1 MNLHLS
7 KRDIL
12 KKTAQFGSFTF
23 LSKILGIIR
32 EVLIA
37 RFFGVGAISDAFIMS
52 FRIPNFFRQVF
63 AEGALN
69 ASFIPAFIKT
79 VKEGKREQS
88 NGLMTLSF
96 LAFESVILLMYVFVF
111 FKTEWV
117 IRLIA
122 PGFSQ
127 EQIYYAIPF
136 LRILFPFLFFVSS
149 STLFA
154 GVLQSVNCFAVPAF
168 GPVLWNIVYVGSLI
182 LALYWHLSPNIV
194 CFGIIFGGFL
204 WMVMNAFFYLKYGFR
219 VGKITSDVVILF
231 RDVLKR
237 FLPCLFGVSIVELNL
252 FVGTVV
258 ASFLPTGSLTLLY
271 LSSRFMNIPLG
282 AFAVALS
289 NILLSHFSRIVLYAP
304 RRLNYYILEVTK
316 LVTWVILPSV
326 LFLMFVSEPL
336 FSTVLLVK
344 SGNLQ
349 QTTMGAGLLRT
360 YLIGLLFFS
369 MNKILLSVFYSL
381 KDTKSTMIASSI
393 SALVNVGGDISGML
407 LFGAYGIAGAASL
420 SGLVMTVACFYFLRK
435 KHKFRFYS
443 GRYFDFLW
451 RYLAQLL
458 FVIASFLWGH
468 GLFTLLIK
476 NTYCS
481 HFFINGFGFWVLTGA
496 LGALSMLF
504 LFYTKKMFGIKLH
517 FLDK

>member
-12 KKTAQFGSFTF
+12 KKTAQFGGFTF
-23 LSKILGIIR
+23 LSRVLGIIR

-52 FRIPNFFRQVF
+52 FRLPNFFRQVF

-69 ASFIPAFIKT
+69 ASFIPAFVKT

-96 LAFESVILLMYVFVF
+96 LAFESVILLMYLFVF

-117 IRLIA
+117 IKMIA

-127 EQIYYAIPF
+127 EQTAYAIPF

-149 STLFA
+149 TTIFA
-154 GVLQSVNCFAVPAF
+154 GVLQSINCFSVPAF
-168 GPVLWNIVYVGSLI
+168 GPVLWNLVYVGSLL
-182 LALYWHLSPNIV
+182 LALYWHLSPNVV

-204 WMVMNAFFYLKYGFR
+204 WLAMNAFFYFKYGFR
-219 VGKITSDVVILF
+219 IGKITSDVVVLF
-231 RDVLKR
+231 KEVLTK
-237 FLPCLFGVSIVELNL
+237 FFPCLFGVSIVELNL

-258 ASFLPTGSLTLLY
+258 ASYLPIGSLTLLY

-282 AFAVALS
+282 VFAVALS

-304 RRLNYYILEVTK
+304 RRLNFYILEVAK
-316 LVTWVILPSV
+316 LVTWVILPSM
-326 LFLMFVSEPL
+326 LFLMFASEPL
-336 FSTVLLVK
+336 FATVLLAK
-344 SGNLQ
+344 SGNPQ
-349 QTTMGAGLLRT
+349 QAAMGANLLII
-360 YLIGLLFFS
+360 YLIGLIFFS
-369 MNKILLSVFYSL
+369 MNKILLSIFYSL
-381 KDTKSTMIASSI
+381 KDTKSTMVASSI
-393 SALVNVGGDISGML
+393 SALVNVGGDILGML
-407 LFGAYGIAGAASL
+407 LFGVYGIAGAASL
-420 SGLVMTVACFYFLRK
+420 SGVVMTIASFYCLRK

-443 GRYFDFLW
+443 GRYFSFLW

-458 FVIASFLWGH
+458 FVTGAFLWGH

-481 HFFINGFGFWVLTGA
+481 HFFIKGFGFWLLTGA

-504 LFYTKKMFGIKLH
+504 LFFTKKIFGVKLH